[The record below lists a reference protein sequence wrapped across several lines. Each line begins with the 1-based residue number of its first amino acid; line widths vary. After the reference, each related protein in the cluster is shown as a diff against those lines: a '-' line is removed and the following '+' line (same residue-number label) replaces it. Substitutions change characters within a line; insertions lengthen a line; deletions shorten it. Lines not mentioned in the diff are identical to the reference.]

1 MPVNKS
7 SKFIDLAK
15 LNVLCCSTTGSG
27 IVQAGKR
34 HFRTDLSP
42 ETGEIQA
49 WNDQLAVQL
58 NGTGRGPSKA
68 YTAAVEEVRP
78 ADATFLRGG

>member
-7 SKFIDLAK
+7 SKFVDLAK

-34 HFRTDLSP
+34 HFRTDLNP
-42 ETGEIQA
+42 ERGEIQA
-49 WNDQLAVQL
+49 WSDQLAVQL
-58 NGTGRGPSKA
+58 NGTGQGPSKA
-68 YTAAVEEVRP
+68 YTAAVEEVSP
-78 ADATFLRGG
+78 PVATFLHGG

>member
-7 SKFIDLAK
+7 SKYIDLAK
-15 LNVLCCSTTGSG
+15 LNVLHCSTTAPG

-42 ETGEIQA
+42 ERGEVQA

-58 NGTGRGPSKA
+58 NGAGQGPSKA

-78 ADATFLRGG
+78 PGATFLHGG